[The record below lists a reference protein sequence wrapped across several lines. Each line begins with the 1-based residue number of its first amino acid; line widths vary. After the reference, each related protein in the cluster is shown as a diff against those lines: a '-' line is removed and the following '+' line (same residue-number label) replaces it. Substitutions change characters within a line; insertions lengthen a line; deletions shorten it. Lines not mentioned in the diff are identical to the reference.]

1 MIATIKIGRLKI
13 NLVLRHRFETR
24 NRLDMTFRRWELG
37 LWFRKNLVVGSHEF
51 KNPSRWSNN
60 LVGSYMFG
68 VELLICKAWLEV
80 NYGAM
85 TFDLP
90 TKKICKC
97 NGTGECK
104 CNK

>member
-1 MIATIKIGRLKI
+1 MIATFRVGRLKI

-37 LWFRKNLVVGSHEF
+37 LWFRKSRVVGSNNF
-51 KNPSRWSNN
+51 SNPSKWGDN
-60 LVGSYMFG
+60 LVGSYMLG
-68 VELLICKAWLEV
+68 VDLLVCKMWIDV
-80 NYGAM
+80 SYGAM

-90 TKKICKC
+90 VKKLCKC
-97 NGTGECK
+97 GGNNCQ